1 MARELTK
8 KERLAIPRNAMPA
21 QDAAERI
28 CNFDEVALG
37 YTEEMAIG
45 EAERCLEC
53 KKPKC
58 VDSCPVGIDIPGFV
72 AAVADGRFAEALAI
86 IKADNTLPAI
96 CGRVCPQEDQCE
108 ETCVT
113 GNKGDPVA
121 IGRLERYVADL
132 EREGDVVKMPV
143 CTSRSASWAQVL
155 PASPAPR
162 PWPSRATRSPSSRLS
177 TSRGEC

>member
-8 KERLAIPRNAMPA
+8 KERLAIPRNSMPA
-21 QDAAERI
+21 QDPTERV

-37 YTEEMAIG
+37 YTEEMAVG

-58 VDSCPVGIDIPGFV
+58 VDSCPVGIDIPAFV
-72 AAVADGRFAEALAI
+72 NAVADGRFSEALAI

-108 ETCVT
+108 QTCVT

-121 IGRLERYVADL
+121 IGRLERFVADY
-132 EREGDVVKMPV
+132 E
-143 CTSRSASWAQVL
+143 SSARARRG
-155 PASPAPR
+155 SPAPR
-162 PWPSRATRSPSSRLS
+162 PWPWKAMRSRSSKPS
-177 TSRGEC
+177 TSRVGY